1 MFWKRLILAASTVM
15 LVAGSVTVVGT
26 GTASACIADADND
39 CYMHVTGTVTS
50 ANLNVRAAPWG
61 TIIDNLP
68 NNYSGN
74 VDCYVK
80 ASDGSYWD
88 WIYDSRTGQTG
99 WVYDPYLYTGGNIY
113 QQVDEVH
120 EGNCAPPPVTTPT
133 NVTAT
138 ATSTSNIHVTWTDT
152 NSGYA
157 SYVISNGNVSS
168 ADQPAGATSY
178 NWGGLGP
185 NTYMCFTVAGKQGG
199 IQSPWSPYGCTT
211 SLPGVPG
218 NVTAT
223 ALTAHTVRVT
233 WSAPPGG
240 AGQYLVGN
248 GNATSALLSS
258 SPTSYL
264 WRGIPASKY
273 MCFDVA
279 AKNASGYGAW
289 SSYSCVTTPSA
300 PANDYVN
307 LGDSMSSGEGT
318 QNYNL
323 GNTNSST
330 NQCHRSTTSYSGQ
343 YTGGLSSIYHSVD
356 NVACSGAVTNDF
368 YYAPGNTNSMNVAS
382 QGENAQYLALSPAT
396 DLVTVTL
403 GINNVD
409 FADILNTCYGD
420 NWGLTL
426 QIDKINSCFVD
437 YLTNSKPIFGGQT
450 LSADIDAQLST
461 LTTLYQDI
469 HTDAPNAQIVV
480 VTYPL
485 VFPRQFNTDPET
497 ANTGNCV
504 QTVLGGEYL
513 TSQQQLDLIY
523 AAEDHLDSVIKQA
536 AANANV
542 GVRILNEENAFLN
555 GGHDICAYIPSPG
568 PDANVLILN
577 GLSPG
582 NDSFHPNN
590 DGYSQ
595 VAHDL
600 RNLLGY

>member
-15 LVAGSVTVVGT
+15 LAAGSVTVAGM
-26 GTASACIADADND
+26 GTASACIADADGD
-39 CYMHVTGTVTS
+39 CYLHVTGTVTS

-61 TIIDNLP
+61 TVTDNLP
-68 NNYSGN
+68 NGYSN
-74 VDCYVK
+74 SVDCYVQ

-88 WIYDSRTGQTG
+88 WIYDSRIGQSG

-157 SYVISNGNVSS
+157 AYVVNNGNGSS
-168 ADQPAGATSY
+168 PDLAAGTTSY

-240 AGQYLVGN
+240 AAQYLVSN
-248 GNATSALLSS
+248 GNTNSALLSS

-273 MCFDVA
+273 MCFAVS

-289 SSYSCVTTPSA
+289 SPYSCVTTPSA
-300 PANDYVN
+300 PVNDYVN
-307 LGDSMSSGEGT
+307 LGDSMSAGEGT
-318 QNYNL
+318 QNYTSS
-323 GNTNSST
+323 TNSPT
-330 NQCHRSTTSYSGQ
+330 NQCHRSNTSYSGQ
-343 YTGGLSSIYHSVD
+343 YINGISGIYHSVD

-368 YYAPGNTNSMNVAS
+368 YTAPGNMNSQHVPS
-382 QGENAQYLALSPAT
+382 QNERAQHLALSQAT
-396 DLVTVTL
+396 DLVTITV

-409 FADILNTCYGD
+409 FADLLHACYGD
-420 NWGLTL
+420 NIGFPLH
-426 QIDKINSCFVD
+426 IDQINSCFID
-437 YLTNSKPIFGGQT
+437 YLTNAKSIFGDQT
-450 LSADIDAQLST
+450 LSADIDAQQST
-461 LTTLYQDI
+461 LTALYQKI
-469 HTDAPNAQIVV
+469 RYYAPNAQIVV
-480 VTYPL
+480 VAYPL
-485 VFPRQFNTDPET
+485 IYPRTFNGDPSS

-504 QTVLGGEYL
+504 GTLLGGEYL

-523 AAEDHLDSVIKQA
+523 AAENHLDSMIKQA

-555 GGHDICAYIPSPG
+555 GGHDICAYVPNPG

-577 GLSPG
+577 GLSAG

-590 DGYSQ
+590 AGYSQ

-600 RNLLGY
+600 KNLLGY